1 MSGPYVEQT
10 GEPGEAATM
19 TDREYA
25 ETILAD
31 APLIHAWSA
40 FQEVAHRDDGELRE
54 HDGITAAFES
64 VVPLVAALVA
74 AAEERGAAKER
85 ERIAGA
91 IKPTMHEAAEDTR
104 TWRRRPEPSAHVQEA
119 RASAVAATCRTVLRV
134 IDGEQVLGIP
144 RGSS

>member
-1 MSGPYVEQT
+1 
-10 GEPGEAATM
+10 M

-74 AAEERGAAKER
+74 ATEERGAAKER
-85 ERIAGA
+85 ERTDRVRELHR
-91 IKPTMHEAAEDTR
+91 PVEADGLPEDCLEGECEHN
-104 TWRRRPEPSAHVQEA
+104 P
-119 RASAVAATCRTVLRV
+119 
-134 IDGEQVLGIP
+134 DGECPEVTVTVCADCDGQREALGGEMLVIWP
-144 RGSS
+144 CATIKALDGSS